1 MGCGGGGHL
10 DTSEKLAHRGG
21 LNLLAVQV
29 LALHK
34 KLMQFGFL
42 QEESTLDTKTTTTI
56 TCY

>member
-42 QEESTLDTKTTTTI
+42 QEESTLDTMH
-56 TCY
+56 Y